1 MALTDLAA
9 LAKLGK
15 KHQITT
21 VVDNTFASAYHTR
34 PIADFGIGIR
44 SDNSHLLLICF
55 VLICFVL
62 ICFDLFCFVLFCF
75 VLFCFVLFCF
85 VLFCFV
91 LFCFVLFC
99 FVLFCF
105 VLFCFVFIYSF

>member
-9 LAKLGK
+9 LGQIGK

-55 VLICFVL
+55 VLF
-62 ICFDLFCFVLFCF
+62 FVLFCF

-91 LFCFVLFC
+91 LFCFVLYFH
-99 FVLFCF
+99 FDG
-105 VLFCFVFIYSF
+105 